1 MILQNIGAAAREAA
15 LVTCER
21 LLSGVFENVH
31 FEILRLSETIITL
44 LTPVQCLA
52 GYYHIKYG
60 HLLNDNYKWG
70 VKLIP
75 ARNLISTPCIRAVT
89 S

>member
-15 LVTCER
+15 QVTCER

-44 LTPVQCLA
+44 LTPER
-52 GYYHIKYG
+52 
-60 HLLNDNYKWG
+60 LL
-70 VKLIP
+70 
-75 ARNLISTPCIRAVT
+75 S
-89 S
+89 